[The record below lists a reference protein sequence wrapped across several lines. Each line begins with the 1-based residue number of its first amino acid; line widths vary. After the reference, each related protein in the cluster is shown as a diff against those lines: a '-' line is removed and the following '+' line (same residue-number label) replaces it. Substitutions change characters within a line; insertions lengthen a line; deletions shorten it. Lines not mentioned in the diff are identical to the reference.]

1 MSSESDFI
9 SKTIEILEKYYYN
22 TKTKTSSKKLSPKKE
37 EKKDKKEEKKDEK
50 EEKKELKEKLK
61 KLDSNCKI
69 IKTFIVSIQTHD
81 DNEIYDTHLKAVN
94 QLIENTNKKLN
105 NIDSENNNTL
115 NIFYENS
122 KQEIIQIKDSIIE
135 NINFSIEAFMEA
147 GGDSSYKD
155 VINDFE
161 DIIFNL
167 EKLEF

>member
-1 MSSESDFI
+1 MSSELDFI
-9 SKTIEILEKYYYN
+9 SKTIEILDKYYYN
-22 TKTKTSSKKLSPKKE
+22 TKTKTSSKKLSP
-37 EKKDKKEEKKDEK
+37 KKDEK

-69 IKTFIVSIQTHD
+69 IKTFIVSIQSHD

-135 NINFSIEAFMEA
+135 NINFSIEGFMEA
-147 GGDSSYKD
+147 GGDSSYED
-155 VINDFE
+155 IINDLE
-161 DIIFNL
+161 NIIFNL

>member
-1 MSSESDFI
+1 MSSELDFI
-9 SKTIEILEKYYYN
+9 SKTIDILDKYYYN
-22 TKTKTSSKKLSPKKE
+22 TKTKTKTSPKKLSPKK
-37 EKKDKKEEKKDEK
+37 DEK
-50 EEKKELKEKLK
+50 DQKDEKKELEEKLK
-61 KLDSNCKI
+61 KLDTNCKI
-69 IKTFIVSIQTHD
+69 MKTFIVSIQTHD
-81 DNEIYDTHLKAVN
+81 DNEIFDTHLNAVN

-115 NIFYENS
+115 NIFYEDS

-147 GGDSSYKD
+147 GGDTSYED